1 MDKLLFGVSAAG
13 DPVAE
18 CVLGSDELE
27 LLPELAEAA
36 VRGGA
41 ARLWVHCAEDLR
53 EDGFTACEGFRSF
66 VLTECPAGDPLPV
79 LDAATVRALL
89 PRAHIGQ
96 WGHKQVTDEFLAS
109 SELTYVGLG
118 GPGEWTGLC
127 GVDIGQRVIDG
138 PGFVD
143 VRRTDAAVERMVLGA
158 CALVGEGPIAVHT
171 WGEPA
176 APYLAMGFSIATED
190 GGWERILAAA

>member
-18 CVLGSDELE
+18 CVLGPAELE

-41 ARLWVHCAEDLR
+41 ARLWVHSAEDLR

-66 VLTECPAGDPLPV
+66 MIADCPAGDPLPL
-79 LDAATVRALL
+79 LDPSAVRDLL
-89 PRAHIGQ
+89 PKAYIGQ
-96 WGHKQVTDEFLAS
+96 WGHKQITDEFLAATQ
-109 SELTYVGLG
+109 LTYIGLG
-118 GPGEWTGLC
+118 GPGEWTALC
-127 GVDIGQRVIDG
+127 GVDTSQRHIDG
-138 PGFVD
+138 PGFLGAS
-143 VRRTDAAVERMVLGA
+143 RTDAAVERIVLGA
-158 CALVGEGPIAVHT
+158 CALVGDGPVTVRT

-176 APYLAMGFSIATED
+176 APYLALGFSITEED
-190 GGWERILAAA
+190 PGWERILAAA